1 MEKIYAKFP
10 AQPKPASKPAAA
22 AAEVATEVVPFAKRP
37 SVGTWLSPAPKKLGG
52 EQKAPETAPKLPE
65 KTSEPEAAK
74 PLKETP
80 AAPVVQLLPF
90 RDYYEAQV
98 RSLPG
103 MEAPASSETKT
114 TLFQHKP
121 SVATWLNAVPLRK
134 AAPVPPSILDRSRSR
149 IVAMEKEEIVDA
161 VVKEMKQKEQ
171 EFASELHKKDEEI
184 ARLKAL
190 LSNKGTASATWHR
203 AQPYQRCA
211 AWDGGCRISTSRQ
224 PVADGDS
231 RAVPGGAP
239 ERFQTSPA
247 LASCE
252 KWEELV
258 GKILASQDEG
268 KVTDCDREERVLHT
282 AWESAKEIAASPLH
296 MARSAPWD
304 YLRPNVSHEDFL
316 ENLLSSKCCEDSVV
330 DSTFLSGAAEN
341 AQFIQRYLPG
351 VVNGH
356 PWDGHPTNAI
366 SWEFC
371 WPEFVDEP
379 VPFLELA
386 RAQIGD
392 DPQQNARVERK
403 VEDDEDEDFEFSSR
417 ELQPVTTKAGGRL
430 WSITFA
436 APGGSVKGLRAAYP
450 YQLLVRFDAGRQVLI
465 YEAFDYLPRTP
476 THFEMDAKDKD
487 PVTPVELRKIE
498 EIIKRGQ
505 RSVLSIL
512 GSVPEAPSATAHS
525 ERCQEHGIKKLYP
538 LAEWLRFKKSKVR
551 RIRFPLSAICGARLV
566 VLEANRPNGNLPPAR
581 GCFPISSLGR
591 RGMDSYKNW
600 RALPGTSAACG
611 SELEPLG
618 LLVLEL
624 TQLGMH
630 SGADFAEMPVWA
642 THKDRRLRKA
652 CPDWTPESSFSQ
664 GKRHYIL
671 GDASEIIELGK
682 ALATASPALAR
693 LLRMSLPDE
702 EILEPAPK
710 IPAHVE
716 ECVRRMKNTLASDL
730 LQLSPSRTTSSLSLG
745 SLAARKLAS
754 EVKVMKVGVPAKQAL
769 PFSSTDEVDSF
780 LRRAGVKKPEEVNL
794 CLKAGMLNGH
804 IPIPQELL
812 EAKSARPFLKQL
824 LYRGKCHGCNKTLA
838 CTVRQA
844 LSQPSVGYDYGDGG
858 EGGAVMCKGRGGC
871 GEGNYI
877 SQLCEGHPSFNC
889 GKFHNHCEE
898 CPNFGTCIGDYRE
911 EHCHRCGEHF
921 FAGNSGMPC
930 PCRGK
935 DINDFGHGG
944 YDYDSFGSCDS
955 DDSSCAS
962 WVPSDDETSPSI
974 PPAGCWDG
982 HLCGVTAAS
991 QQQELMKQALKQK
1004 PELVQVGA
1012 DGTDGMPL
1020 SKLATLLDQLRPF
1033 APVPPCPDFDAVGEE
1048 EEEEEMFEEDP
1059 PLG

>member
-1 MEKIYAKFP
+1 M
-10 AQPKPASKPAAA
+10 PASWA
-22 AAEVATEVVPFAKRP
+22 VAITAQEQRVVRK
-37 SVGTWLSPAPKKLGG
+37 VNPKKNKYNISPSMKTQQPQQNLEPL
-52 EQKAPETAPKLPE
+52 EQQEQHPYSTMLAGILRN
-65 KTSEPEAAK
+65 TSM
-74 PLKETP
+74 T
-80 AAPVVQLLPF
+80 
-90 RDYYEAQV
+90 R
-98 RSLPG
+98 
-103 MEAPASSETKT
+103 
-114 TLFQHKP
+114 
-121 SVATWLNAVPLRK
+121 
-134 AAPVPPSILDRSRSR
+134 
-149 IVAMEKEEIVDA
+149 
-161 VVKEMKQKEQ
+161 
-171 EFASELHKKDEEI
+171 
-184 ARLKAL
+184 
-190 LSNKGTASATWHR
+190 
-203 AQPYQRCA
+203 
-211 AWDGGCRISTSRQ
+211 
-224 PVADGDS
+224 
-231 RAVPGGAP
+231 
-239 ERFQTSPA
+239 
-247 LASCE
+247 
-252 KWEELV
+252 EELV
-258 GKILASQDEG
+258 GKMIASRDED
-268 KVTDCDREERVLHT
+268 KLSDCEREERVLYT
-282 AWESAKEIAASPLH
+282 AWESAKEIAALPLH

-304 YLRPNVSHEDFL
+304 YLRPNVGHKDFL
-316 ENLLSSKCCEDSVV
+316 ENLLSSKCCDDSVV

-366 SWEFC
+366 SWDLC
-371 WPEFVDEP
+371 WPEFADEP

-392 DPQQNARVERK
+392 DPQQNAKVERK
-403 VEDDEDEDFEFSSR
+403 IEDDEDEDFEGFQFSGR

-465 YEAFDYLPRTP
+465 YEAFDYLPCTP
-476 THFEMDAKDKD
+476 TVFEMDAKDKD
-487 PVTPVELRKIE
+487 PVTPAELRKIE
-498 EIIKRGQ
+498 EIIKRNQ
-505 RSVLSIL
+505 RSISTLL
-512 GSVPEAPSATAHS
+512 GSVPEEAPSATAHS

-538 LAEWLRFKKSKVR
+538 LAEWIRFKKSKVR

-581 GCFPISSLGR
+581 GSFPSNSLGR
-591 RGMDSYKNW
+591 KGADSYKNW

-652 CPDWTPESSFSQ
+652 CPDWTPEASFSQ

-693 LLRMSLPDE
+693 LLRMSPDE
-702 EILEPAPK
+702 EILEPPLK
-710 IPAHVE
+710 IPAVE

-730 LQLSPSRTTSSLSLG
+730 LQLLPSRTTSSLSLG

-754 EVKVMKVGVPAKQAL
+754 EVKVMKAGVPEKRA
-769 PFSSTDEVDSF
+769 PFSSTDEVDGF
-780 LRRAGVKKPEEVNL
+780 LRRAGVKEPEEVNL

-804 IPIPQELL
+804 IPIPPELL
-812 EAKSARPFLKQL
+812 EAKSTRPFLKQV

-844 LSQPSVGYDYGDGG
+844 LSQPSVGCDYGDGG

-877 SQLCEGHPSFNC
+877 SQLCHGHPSFHC

-898 CPNFGTCIGDYRE
+898 CPDFGTCIG
-911 EHCHRCGEHF
+911 HRCGEHF
-921 FAGNSGMPC
+921 FAGHSGLPC

-935 DINDFGHGG
+935 DIDDFGYGG
-944 YDYDSFGSCDS
+944 YDSSGSRDS

-962 WVPSDDETSPSI
+962 WVPSDTETSPSI

-982 HLCGVTAAS
+982 HLRGVTVAS
-991 QQQELMKQALKQK
+991 EQQELIKEALERK
-1004 PELVQVGA
+1004 PELVQGAGA
-1012 DGTDGMPL
+1012 DGMSL
-1020 SKLATLLDQLRPF
+1020 SKLSSLLDELRPSLP
-1033 APVPPCPDFDAVGEE
+1033 APPLDAGEEDEE
-1048 EEEEEMFEEDP
+1048 EEIFEEDP
-1059 PLG
+1059 TLR